1 MCAALPAVSR
11 LVARVAAAH
20 VARARRQLA
29 ARTHSWLA
37 ARAPARRSLI
47 RSWSC
52 RAVTE
57 IKAMA
62 NKAMAT
68 TTRVSEC
75 TATKRLDDAAHDENG
90 MVLHDDA
97 AEFDAVDG
105 VPHVEMACALP
116 CQGHTRKRTLPAPPM
131 PTAGRRAAAALHH
144 RAHRL
149 RTPPPW
155 QPHPPASQSRA
166 PDSCTATADPPWIR
180 APPSKTTPWTWAPW
194 AAWRGAQQLHPH
206 P

>member
-1 MCAALPAVSR
+1 MHVASR
-11 LVARVAAAH
+11 LGWRLRSPRRAH
-20 VARARRQLA
+20 ALLTRG
-29 ARTHSWLA
+29 WP
-37 ARAPARRSLI
+37 RAPARRSLI

-90 MVLHDDA
+90 MVLQDDA

-149 RTPPPW
+149 RAPPHR
-155 QPHPPASQSRA
+155 QAHRSHRNRARLTRARPPQIHRGFELRQAKQHHGHGHHMG
-166 PDSCTATADPPWIR
+166 CVEGCATA
-180 APPSKTTPWTWAPW
+180 A
-194 AAWRGAQQLHPH
+194 LHHYP
-206 P
+206 